1 MWIVRLA
8 LNKPYTFIVASI
20 PILVLGVTAIATTPT
35 DIFPNID
42 IPVVT
47 VIWSYSGL
55 SAKEME
61 QRVTTFSEFV
71 MAVVNDVKSMDSHT
85 RSGASVIKIPF
96 QPQVRIDAA
105 MSQVGPAVNSIRF
118 R

>member
-20 PILVLGVTAIATTPT
+20 LILVLGVTSIATTPT

-47 VIWSYSGL
+47 VIWSYQGL
-55 SAKEME
+55 SAKEMK
-61 QRVTTFSEFV
+61 
-71 MAVVNDVKSMDSHT
+71 KST
-85 RSGASVIKIPF
+85 GRRIKAS
-96 QPQVRIDAA
+96 
-105 MSQVGPAVNSIRF
+105 NHF
-118 R
+118 RLLALINCQDHE

>member
-20 PILVLGVTAIATTPT
+20 LILVLGFTSIATTPT

-47 VIWSYSGL
+47 VIWTYQGL
-55 SAKEME
+55 SAKG
-61 QRVTTFSEFV
+61 RWNS
-71 MAVVNDVKSMDSHT
+71 
-85 RSGASVIKIPF
+85 ASP
-96 QPQVRIDAA
+96 PSA
-105 MSQVGPAVNSIRF
+105 NS
-118 R
+118 